1 MYFKNEKEF
10 NNLISGNNVINLG
23 KGSQGECYYDAKTGN
38 KIRKYGQE
46 VSTGFLSS
54 HTQAGL

>member
-23 KGSQGECYYDAKTGN
+23 KGSQGECYYDAKTG
-38 KIRKYGQE
+38 KM
-46 VSTGFLSS
+46 L
-54 HTQAGL
+54 ACAL